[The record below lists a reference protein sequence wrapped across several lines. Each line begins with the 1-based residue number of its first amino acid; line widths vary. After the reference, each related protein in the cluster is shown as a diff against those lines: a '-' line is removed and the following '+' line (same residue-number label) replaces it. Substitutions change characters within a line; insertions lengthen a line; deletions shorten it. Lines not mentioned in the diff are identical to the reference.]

1 MEHFPALSYARRL
14 EAMMNILR
22 YIALIKGTWT
32 TIDKT
37 LQNFDF
43 FL

>member
-32 TIDKT
+32 TYEKT
-37 LQNFDF
+37 LQNLKF
-43 FL
+43 FV